1 MAERFTSDL
10 AFIILVLLVAALL
23 GFLIGYY
30 VRKSMKCKK
39 CTELEENN
47 ASLNMKLKNLSEEN
61 GSMKGRIERQEAE
74 ISALTI
80 KAEKLEAEARNA
92 AGRKP
97 VKAVRIPA
105 SGKIVTDD
113 LKIVLGIGP
122 KISKLLSSRGITTWK
137 ALSEMSPA
145 VISEYLLIDGGE
157 RYRIHNI
164 ESWPHQALL
173 ANEGRWDE
181 LRELQG
187 KMVV

>member
-47 ASLNMKLKNLSEEN
+47 ASLNLKLKTIGEEN
-61 GSMKGRIERQEAE
+61 GSMKGRIERLDAE
-74 ISALTI
+74 ISALKI

-92 AGRKP
+92 AK
-97 VKAVRIPA
+97 VKTVKGVRIPA
-105 SGKIVTDD
+105 SGKIVQDD

-122 KISKLLSSRGITTWK
+122 KISKLLINRGISTWK

-145 VISEYLLIDGGE
+145 VITEYLLKDGGD
-157 RYRIHNI
+157 RYRIHKTD
-164 ESWPHQALL
+164 SWPHQALL